1 MRKNKNDRNLNSS
14 NYFKE
19 IFNFYPNFI
28 ENANSTTDPSVF
40 IQKMLNLLL
49 KYSNSERIDF
59 VVLFNNQYSFYQI
72 INENKKQTFKIE
84 NNIEEIIKY
93 YKQKYL
99 QTIIKILLNNINKYT
114 SDNITANGSIWLP
127 VDKKNLNLYDKNN
140 KKKTIKI
147 SVNNKKLLTIPIWDN
162 KKISGFVL
170 FKNPKKILFK
180 EPVISSFENMT
191 ALIFFALKN
200 INIHSSLIERA
211 KELTC
216 LYQLYQL
223 MNLPSTNIEK
233 ILKKS
238 AGIIP
243 LAWQYPEITFCEIQF
258 KRKKYKNF
266 DYNNNMQFQKAEIL
280 AFNKKIGTIT
290 VGYTKKKTLLDEGPF
305 LKEERNLLNVIAKQL
320 GLFIER
326 KININEKIELKKQL
340 FHADRLATLGQLS
353 AGIAH
358 ELNEP
363 LASILGFA
371 QLAKRENGIL
381 LQTKKDLEKIE
392 AATLYGREIIKKLMF
407 FAKQLPPQT
416 LYVNLNYIIDEVLF
430 FLETQ
435 CTRKAIIL
443 KKYLAK
449 DLPDIIADSS
459 QIKQIIVNLII
470 NSIQVIPNG
479 GTIEIKTF
487 FDKKNVYLSIKDSGI
502 GIKKE
507 NLKKIFLPFFTTKN
521 VNEGTG
527 LGLSVVHGIVSSH
540 GGTIK
545 VKSKPNEGT
554 IFTITFPLN
563 KSNKKE

>member
-1 MRKNKNDRNLNSS
+1 MKNYQWGCSPYNQRLKLI
-14 NYFKE
+14 KE
-19 IFNFYPNFI
+19 QFFDI
-28 ENANSTTDPSVF
+28 
-40 IQKMLNLLL
+40 
-49 KYSNSERIDF
+49 
-59 VVLFNNQYSFYQI
+59 
-72 INENKKQTFKIE
+72 
-84 NNIEEIIKY
+84 
-93 YKQKYL
+93 
-99 QTIIKILLNNINKYT
+99 YT
-114 SDNITANGSIWLP
+114 SCDLGSI
-127 VDKKNLNLYDKNN
+127 
-140 KKKTIKI
+140 
-147 SVNNKKLLTIPIWDN
+147 NKKLLIIPIRDN

-170 FKNPKKILFK
+170 FKDPKKIPFK
-180 EPVISSFENMT
+180 EPVISSLENIT

-200 INIHSSLIERA
+200 INIHSSLTERA

-223 MNLPSTNIEK
+223 MNLPSVNIEK

-238 AGIIP
+238 VDIISS
-243 LAWQYPEITFCEIQF
+243 AWQYPEIAFCEIQF

-266 DYNNNMQFQKAEIL
+266 DYDNSMQFQKADIPT
-280 AFNKKIGTIT
+280 FNKKIGTIK
-290 VGYTKKKTLLDEGPF
+290 VGYIKRKPLLDEGPF
-305 LKEERNLLNVIAKQL
+305 LKDERNLLNAIAKQL

-326 KININEKIELKKQL
+326 KITINEKIELKKQL

-363 LASILGFA
+363 LSSILGFT
-371 QLAKRENGIL
+371 QLAKKENGIL

-416 LYVNLNYIIDEVLF
+416 LYVNLNHIIDEDLF

-443 KKYLAK
+443 KKYLAE

-459 QIKQIIVNLII
+459 QIKQVIVNLIV
-470 NSIQVIPNG
+470 NSIQGMQDG
-479 GTIEIKTF
+479 GTIEIKTV

-502 GIKKE
+502 GIEKE

-527 LGLSVVHGIVSSH
+527 LGLSVVHGIISSH

-545 VKSKPNEGT
+545 VKSKPNEGA
-554 IFTITFPLN
+554 IFTIILPLN